1 MSHGSHDRVPEP
13 NRSEKIPWYWVLASR
28 IYFEGTPSIF
38 STSILFYHKPQ
49 DCCNSIWNILPN
61 TMPARIE
68 QYLLMEQLQFW
79 SMRILQPSRTRPP
92 SRSRHVEVQEAD
104 STSSLSQAWALQ
116 ALPEFE
122 SGPIEPEFGLTE
134 PQMHS
139 TPRHHSKGTSPLDI
153 ILIPLFGHRDLRRAN
168 WKREQIRVRTGP
180 LPMDFR
186 TEVRYHCSIEL
197 AEKVIDDEERPRL
210 YPTSPYPDQ
219 PSQRSVRAGTM
230 YCIRTPPVTKNLEE
244 HSFRRIHPSTISQ
257 CKRAVRAHGSWR

>member
-28 IYFEGTPSIF
+28 IYFEGTPSSF
-38 STSILFYHKPQ
+38 STSLLFYHKPQ

-139 TPRHHSKGTSPLDI
+139 APRHHSKGTSPLDI
-153 ILIPLFGHRDLRRAN
+153 LLIPLFGHRDLRGWIPTSLVPNFALPGPTFTTFG
-168 WKREQIRVRTGP
+168 TG
-180 LPMDFR
+180 R
-186 TEVRYHCSIEL
+186 NNV
-197 AEKVIDDEERPRL
+197 L
-210 YPTSPYPDQ
+210 YPDSSCDKETWKNIISDEFTPPQSP
-219 PSQRSVRAGTM
+219 SENERSVRMVSGG
-230 YCIRTPPVTKNLEE
+230 E
-244 HSFRRIHPSTISQ
+244 STLAKALG
-257 CKRAVRAHGSWR
+257 CKT